1 MASGLNMLSPFL
13 YGLIACVASVSG
25 SLVAL
30 KGGTNEK
37 LLKRFTA
44 LSGGM
49 LLSSAF
55 LRVIPEALHLNR
67 GIGTISLL
75 LFFLFFYALE
85 DFMIIHSCPEHTSHC
100 ETHII
105 GNLAFLGLG
114 LHSLVDGIAVGSSF
128 RFSPSLG
135 VTTSFAV
142 IFHKWGDGL
151 ALSSLLLAGNTRKRG
166 VISLSLAISLF
177 TLLGAFLSFVFTGVS
192 STILASLLGISGASF
207 LYISTSDLLPQLH
220 RERDLS
226 LLFFLVIGIIFTSI
240 LTAVFPGE

>member
-1 MASGLNMLSPFL
+1 MLLPIL

-37 LLKRFTA
+37 LIKKFTA

-55 LRVIPEALHLNR
+55 LRVIPESLHLNR
-67 GIGTISLL
+67 EIGAFSIL
-75 LFFLFFYALE
+75 LFFIFFYALE
-85 DFMIIHSCPEHTSHC
+85 DFMMIHSCPEHTYHC

-128 RFSPSLG
+128 RFSPALG
-135 VTTSFAV
+135 ITASFAV

-151 ALSSLLLAGNTRKRG
+151 ALSSLLLASNQKRERALFF
-166 VISLSLAISLF
+166 SLSIALF
-177 TLLGAFLSFVFTGVS
+177 TLAGALASFVFTGASPNV
-192 STILASLLGISGASF
+192 LATLLGISGASF

-220 RERDLS
+220 RERDFS
-226 LLFFLVIGIIFTSI
+226 LLFFILIGIIFISI
-240 LTAVFPGE
+240 LAAVFPQD